1 MKNPLSNTKP
11 KTNKMNDQALQLM
24 KTILTQTSGVNKL
37 TNQAKDA
44 AKLEQST
51 MLELEALQIELEKNT
66 KELTTLLNQ

>member
-1 MKNPLSNTKP
+1 
-11 KTNKMNDQALQLM
+11 MNDQALQLM